1 MGLFFYLRKSGSGDD
16 CAIGKRIS
24 DLLFLWPNRSR
35 KGYNDIN
42 TWEDGIKM
50 AFKLIDMEKWERREF
65 YEHFINEVICTY
77 SITVNL
83 DITPLK
89 DQRLYPAMIW
99 LLTKTVNEM
108 PEFRTSITESGLGIY
123 DSMHPMYTVFNK
135 QNNNFSGIWSYF
147 SEDYGEF
154 LKNYEED
161 EGKYSSSIHYTPKE
175 GTPENSFN
183 ISMLPW
189 LEFTSVNINVFDD
202 GKFLLPIFTMGR
214 FFEQDGKRM
223 LPLAIQV
230 HHAVCDG
237 YHVGLFVEK
246 LQNSINSFIG

>member
-1 MGLFFYLRKSGSGDD
+1 MALR
-16 CAIGKRIS
+16 
-24 DLLFLWPNRSR
+24 
-35 KGYNDIN
+35 
-42 TWEDGIKM
+42 
-50 AFKLIDMEKWERREF
+50 LIDMENWERREF
-65 YEHFINEVICTY
+65 YEHFIKEVVCSY
-77 SITVNL
+77 SITVNP

-89 DQRLYPAMIW
+89 GQRLYPAMIW

-108 PEFRTSITESGLGIY
+108 PEFRTVLTPEGPGIY

-135 QNNNFSGIWSYF
+135 ENKNFSGIWSYY

-154 LKNYEED
+154 LKSYETD
-161 EGKYSSSIHYTPKE
+161 EAEYSKSTRYAPKA

-189 LEFTSVNINVFDD
+189 LEFTSVNINVYDE
-202 GKFLLPIFTMGR
+202 GKFLLPIFTLGKYFDREGR
-214 FFEQDGKRM
+214 RL

-237 YHVGLFVEK
+237 YHVGQFAER
-246 LQNSINSFIG
+246 LQANINRFQ